1 MGKII
6 TASVSA
12 LLLLGSLSAFA
23 ATNTYTD
30 ADSGFKLKSQP
41 SWMEIGGKNFYG
53 LANKPDKKEV
63 SLNVIC
69 AYTAKEVEEVTGK
82 KFSTEEF
89 IRKFKDLQ
97 VLERNELSPDKI
109 NYILFM
115 PDPYEIKTDNKL
127 SLAPKELLD
136 NSNISIS
143 TNKTGKQP
151 YVYLHIVDKGNTD
164 TLKSLRRSVDMQI
177 AITSANN
184 LLYVVLSTFPLPNLK
199 AQKDKIEEATP
210 FSKKKVRNE
219 FTDGNRDKINGYIA
233 SRKAFLKGL
242 SFFAPVNNTIP
253 YGFNDELLGGRIKLP
268 ETWAYAQVNDDTID
282 INIPVKIT
290 LAMPWGGVSELL
302 APSKNT
308 DNLPDKDDAGDAP
321 DTKNESTVQ
330 DKKGTGIETDTEAAD
345 NVPDEV
351 AVEKSLNKEN
361 ISKIN
366 FQKISEA
373 VLFASSKAKD
383 KNTFSELFNNPFL
396 TNLLIDKFIN
406 EGLKH
411 PSVKE
416 YVDFKAI
423 NTKSNFTNNYGT
435 IELSG
440 NGSVKNNFKF
450 NLNANAMFTPQTF
463 GLTAYISKDEKKM
476 DPELEKIIGNI
487 KLLSK

>member
-1 MGKII
+1 MDKIL

-30 ADSGFKLKSQP
+30 PDSGFKLKAQP

-53 LANKPDKKEV
+53 LANKPDKKET

-69 AYTAKEVEEVTGK
+69 AFTAKEVEEATGK

-89 IRKFKDLQ
+89 LSKYKDLQ
-97 VLERNELSPDKI
+97 VLERNNLSPDKV
-109 NYILFM
+109 NYTLFM
-115 PDPYEIKTDNKL
+115 PDPYEIKADNKL

-136 NSNISIS
+136 NSTISIS
-143 TNKTGKQP
+143 TNKNGKQP
-151 YVYLHIVDKGNTD
+151 YVYLHIVDNGKED

-184 LLYVVLSTFPLPNLK
+184 MLYAVVSTFPLPNLK
-199 AQKDKIEEATP
+199 VQKDKIEEATP
-210 FSKKKVRNE
+210 FSKKKVRSE
-219 FTDGNRDKINGYIA
+219 FTDGNKDRLNGYIA

-242 SFFAPVNNTIP
+242 SFFEPEKDTVP

-290 LAMPWGGVSELL
+290 LTMPWGGISEFLV
-302 APSKNT
+302 PQKN
-308 DNLPDKDDAGDAP
+308 
-321 DTKNESTVQ
+321 
-330 DKKGTGIETDTEAAD
+330 AD
-345 NVPDEV
+345 NAAEKNDDD
-351 AVEKSLNKEN
+351 KSLSKED

-396 TNLLIDKFIN
+396 TNFLIDKFIN